1 MNLSFCRPFI
11 TYSCE
16 HYNSHG
22 APLKIIPE
30 DMEQITTTF
39 EKQLPLYMVLT
50 DFLIC
55 FLNQIISSLKTRTI
69 FCSLLS

>member
-1 MNLSFCRPFI
+1 MNLSFCRPSI
-11 TYSCE
+11 TYSYE

-30 DMEQITTTF
+30 DIEQIITS
-39 EKQLPLYMVLT
+39 EKQFPLYMVLS

-55 FLNQIISSLKTRTI
+55 FLNQIISSLKARSV